1 MKKFLGVLLVVLA
14 MVLVL
19 AGCAPTEDYAKKIND
34 AAKTEDYMT
43 YKQVKGHLGKEDE
56 IVEAKASAFGITIDT
71 GLKYCAWYKGAKNG
85 DDAQEKANKGKDVY
99 VLIVEFDGND
109 KAKGATWKKIEAE
122 KK

>member
-56 IVEAKASAFGITIDT
+56 LTEGKASIIGITIDS
-71 GLKYCAWYKGAKNG
+71 GYKVCYWYKGAKNAE
-85 DDAQEKANKGKDVY
+85 DAQEKANKGKDVY
-99 VLIVEFDGND
+99 VLAVAFDGND
-109 KAKGATWKKIEAE
+109 KAKTAAWSKVEANN
-122 KK
+122 K

>member
-14 MVLVL
+14 MVFVL

-34 AAKTEDYMT
+34 AAKTEDYLT

-56 IVEAKASAFGITIDT
+56 ILEAKGSLFGITVDT
-71 GLKYCAWYKGAKNG
+71 GYKYCAWYKGAKNG

-99 VLIVEFDGND
+99 VLVVTFDGND
-109 KAKGATWKKIEAE
+109 KAKSASWSKVQSNE
-122 KK
+122 K